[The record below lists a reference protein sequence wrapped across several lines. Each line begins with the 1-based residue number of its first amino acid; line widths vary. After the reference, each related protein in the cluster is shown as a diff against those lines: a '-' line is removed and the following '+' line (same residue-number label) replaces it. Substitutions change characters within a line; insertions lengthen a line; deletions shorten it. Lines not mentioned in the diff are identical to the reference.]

1 MYGRALSTVVS
12 SVAGECQI
20 VEHRSNDVARFALE
34 CCPVMTSSFPRGPC
48 FTLTGNDV
56 IDAVYYLTAAIK
68 LATLLCGPLL
78 LAWMLVPRAAG
89 RVDYVVPLTQSLR
102 KTIYVKRVKTT
113 GSEHQRHADPA
124 TRQFARFRQLVKNI
138 PSEQIVDVSYTSYL
152 YTFSA
157 SDCVFCNKIIRYDT
171 IEEFSLDSKA
181 EYSALSST
189 RSQKRN

>member
-1 MYGRALSTVVS
+1 
-12 SVAGECQI
+12 
-20 VEHRSNDVARFALE
+20 
-34 CCPVMTSSFPRGPC
+34 MTSSIPRGPC
-48 FTLTGNDV
+48 FTLTGNAV

-78 LAWMLVPRAAG
+78 LAWLLVPRAAD

-138 PSEQIVDVSYTSYL
+138 PSEQIVDVRQYHLTAIVNL
-152 YTFSA
+152 LHWLCPVLA
-157 SDCVFCNKIIRYDT
+157 IW
-171 IEEFSLDSKA
+171 LQ
-181 EYSALSST
+181 YSPVILL
-189 RSQKRN
+189 